1 MRSDIPYASS
11 TMLTIAPPT
20 YELLLSLLLTVF
32 LTVLPSHRTV
42 LLTVFC
48 SHQVINNAGIVS
60 RGQFV
65 DTPVSEARKLLE
77 VNYLGA
83 YMVTQVST
91 GTGLMQR

>member
-1 MRSDIPYASS
+1 MLHPSYGTRGIPLIILTMPPPPHGASFS
-11 TMLTIAPPT
+11 R
-20 YELLLSLLLTVF
+20 YLLLTVF
-32 LTVLPSHRTV
+32 PA
-42 LLTVFC
+42 
-48 SHQVINNAGIVS
+48 HQVINNAGIVS

-91 GTGLMQR
+91 GTGLMQ